1 MTITTGPRSLAAD
14 DHVTVPAC
22 LSHVVLLTQ
31 HYAEAREWYQT
42 VLGAHISFDAGPLC
56 FLTYDDEHHRIA
68 LADVGPYH
76 PLPEAPR
83 AFVDHIAFT
92 YADLG
97 DLLHNWRRLSAKG
110 IDPVMCINHGPT
122 TSMYYRD
129 PDGQQLEL
137 QVENFATD
145 DERNEFVASGTFSRN
160 PFGVVFDPE
169 RLLQRYIAGDDMRAL
184 LRQDAAAD
192 QEATD
197 ALLGRLRPS

>member
-1 MTITTGPRSLAAD
+1 MSR
-14 DHVTVPAC
+14 VRPAKFV
-22 LSHVVLLTQ
+22 HVVYRTRRFEQ
-31 HYAEAREWYQT
+31 MVRWYQT
-42 VLGAHISFDAGPLC
+42 VFDAKVQHQNPALA